1 MRSLLVAV
9 VALFATFC
17 SAIASEGEV
26 VLTLRNGDQTHEFT
40 IEDLRNLGEREVV
53 TETIW
58 SDGEQRFVGVSL
70 DRLMTEAGVS
80 EGTLEAAAVND
91 YAVEIPMSDAR
102 PDGPIVAYMRN
113 GKLMSLR
120 DKGP

>member
-40 IEDLRNLGEREVV
+40 VEDLRNLGEVRGAFERFPALEHLGCSITQDNVAA
-53 TETIW
+53 IRIL
-58 SDGEQRFVGVSL
+58 QRLGFELEEEGLV
-70 DRLMTEAGVS
+70 RL
-80 EGTLEAAAVND
+80 
-91 YAVEIPMSDAR
+91 PAR
-102 PDGPIVAYMRN
+102 ASRH
-113 GKLMSLR
+113 
-120 DKGP
+120 

>member
-40 IEDLRNLGEREVV
+40 VEDLRNLGEREVV

-58 SDGEQRFVGVSL
+58 SDGEQRFVGVS
-70 DRLMTEAGVS
+70 RKSIPAVS
-80 EGTLEAAAVND
+80 GN
-91 YAVEIPMSDAR
+91 
-102 PDGPIVAYMRN
+102 
-113 GKLMSLR
+113 
-120 DKGP
+120 